1 MDIPSIRSLDVPP
14 PSGGGASI
22 QSGTQG
28 AAQAGLSVPA
38 ATSGGSGSAGAAGT
52 YTQPSGASASGG
64 SASSSQAPAPAPTPA
79 QTQAQAQALQKAVA
93 KLNQQLTEQS
103 AGVTLSAGLDT
114 SGQHPG
120 QVLVELSDKQTNQTF
135 YKHYLPPQSVIQA
148 ADQSAGTS
156 GLLLSTKA

>member
-14 PSGGGASI
+14 PSGGGALI
-22 QSGTQG
+22 QSGTQ
-28 AAQAGLSVPA
+28 ASAQAAVPVPA
-38 ATSGGSGSAGAAGT
+38 AASGGPPSAGAAGSFT
-52 YTQPSGASASGG
+52 PVSGASASG
-64 SASSSQAPAPAPTPA
+64 SSTSPSQVQTPA
-79 QTQAQAQALQKAVA
+79 QAQAQAQALQKAVA
-93 KLNQQLTEQS
+93 KLNQQLSEQS

-135 YKHYLPPQSVIQA
+135 YKHYLPPQTVIQA
-148 ADQSAGTS
+148 ADQSAGAS

>member
-14 PSGGGASI
+14 PSGGGALI
-22 QSGTQG
+22 QSGTQ
-28 AAQAGLSVPA
+28 ASAQAAVPVPA
-38 ATSGGSGSAGAAGT
+38 AASGGPPSAGAAGSFT
-52 YTQPSGASASGG
+52 PVSGASASG
-64 SASSSQAPAPAPTPA
+64 SSTSPSQVQTPA
-79 QTQAQAQALQKAVA
+79 QAQAQALQKAVA
-93 KLNQQLTEQS
+93 KLNQQLSEQS

-135 YKHYLPPQSVIQA
+135 YKHYLPPQTVIQA
-148 ADQSAGTS
+148 ADQSAGAS